1 MNKEKIFIS
10 YATED
15 KNFAYWLDL
24 KLRTLG
30 YSTWIDKD
38 KLLGGESFVEDID
51 KAIKNDSKCLVAII
65 SKSSINKSA
74 PRRERTLAASIGKEL
89 DDTFLIPVML
99 DFFKTSELSWDL
111 SDLSHISFTSGWADG
126 LAKLLRKL
134 ESINVPK
141 SALQLMPLAYEVD
154 SRYPTNYSFEYA
166 WTNMF
171 KFVNIP
177 NSLWRIETS
186 TPFIPEKFP
195 KKYPFVKIS
204 DTEFWAFDDEIPKSL
219 LNIVNKRGVYIPN
232 SDSSSD
238 FNKIRKSLIRE
249 SIAIH
254 AQSLGMLRK
263 SDTKNEFYFPY
274 GSTEKNI
281 LYFTL
286 NDATHWIKHSGI
298 RRFSYTEQFQY
309 HLSFSYSLIGD
320 SGDLYLRISPNF
332 VLTDMN
338 DNPLDP
344 ARILS
349 RRKKLCKM
357 MFNDAWLK
365 RLKAITSFLFVGN
378 NNKECQLYASRNKS
392 LTIEA
397 SPLKLEVLDNEICI

>member
-134 ESINVPK
+134 ESINV
-141 SALQLMPLAYEVD
+141 Q
-154 SRYPTNYSFEYA
+154 N
-166 WTNMF
+166 
-171 KFVNIP
+171 
-177 NSLWRIETS
+177 
-186 TPFIPEKFP
+186 
-195 KKYPFVKIS
+195 
-204 DTEFWAFDDEIPKSL
+204 L
-219 LNIVNKRGVYIPN
+219 LSN
-232 SDSSSD
+232 
-238 FNKIRKSLIRE
+238 
-249 SIAIH
+249 
-254 AQSLGMLRK
+254 
-263 SDTKNEFYFPY
+263 
-274 GSTEKNI
+274 
-281 LYFTL
+281 
-286 NDATHWIKHSGI
+286 
-298 RRFSYTEQFQY
+298 
-309 HLSFSYSLIGD
+309 
-320 SGDLYLRISPNF
+320 
-332 VLTDMN
+332 
-338 DNPLDP
+338 
-344 ARILS
+344 
-349 RRKKLCKM
+349 
-357 MFNDAWLK
+357 
-365 RLKAITSFLFVGN
+365 
-378 NNKECQLYASRNKS
+378 
-392 LTIEA
+392 
-397 SPLKLEVLDNEICI
+397 